1 MFIYQT
7 HWSCKKKRSKL
18 NEIHIVTVLILNKVN
33 INKEFHQ
40 WYSTVSVY
48 IMQCNNWS
56 EHSDLTT
63 SWHFNTGIIHTRAQL
78 VCRLSEL
85 KNDKF
90 NLPFNS
96 VLCRISTQ
104 TSLIKYQSCT
114 FLLLGDSNANRSNT
128 PNCLQIL
135 STKKKTLKFSFK
147 N

>member
-85 KNDKF
+85 KIISSTFPSILFYAGFQHKHPLSNISHVHSCF
-90 NLPFNS
+90 S
-96 VLCRISTQ
+96 VTATQ
-104 TSLIKYQSCT
+104 IDQIHQTVFKYFPQ
-114 FLLLGDSNANRSNT
+114 R
-128 PNCLQIL
+128 
-135 STKKKTLKFSFK
+135 KKR
-147 N
+147 